1 MGGHL
6 TWKCIYT
13 SSIDICQFS
22 ITSLF
27 NSGDDRHRSISFRSV
42 ILIMIYAGTIILNL
56 LAASVDS
63 KFPVASNLSAENSTL
78 PSVMEPAEKD
88 NSVLVAPP
96 SVPQMTNLF
105 IEPLLLDFFQDNA
118 EMVYLWNTLSIA
130 RSFGAIIGWLMVSSM
145 NTDLLYDTLVEMD
158 KYHVHP

>member
-1 MGGHL
+1 M
-6 TWKCIYT
+6 WKCI

-27 NSGDDRHRSISFRSV
+27 NSGDDRHRSISFRSI
-42 ILIMIYAGTIILNL
+42 ILIMIYTGTIILNL

-63 KFPVASNLSAENSTL
+63 KVPVAFNQPAENSTMA
-78 PSVMEPAEKD
+78 SEMEQAEKD

-96 SVPQMTNLF
+96 SRPQIDILF
-105 IEPLLLDFFQDNA
+105 ITAFLPQDHA